1 MHGAWASRWTFI
13 MAATGSAVG
22 LGNMWKFPYVA
33 GSNGGGAFV
42 LVYLGCILLI
52 GVPVMMAEV
61 LIGRQGR
68 QSPINSM
75 RDAVAESD
83 AKSRWRHVG
92 WVGVA
97 AGMLILS

>member
-1 MHGAWASRWTFI
+1 MALQQKGMHGAWVSRWTFI

-42 LVYLGCILLI
+42 LVYLACILLI

-61 LIGRQGR
+61 MLGRHGR
-68 QSPINSM
+68 KSPINSM
-75 RDAVAESD
+75 NDIVDESG
-83 AKSRWRHVG
+83 ANR
-92 WVGVA
+92 
-97 AGMLILS
+97 

>member
-1 MHGAWASRWTFI
+1 MALQQKGMHGTWASRWTFI

-61 LIGRQGR
+61 LIGRSGGK
-68 QSPINSM
+68 SPINSM
-75 RDAVAESD
+75 RDGVEQSNANPL
-83 AKSRWRHVG
+83 WRHVG
-92 WVGVA
+92 
-97 AGMLILS
+97 